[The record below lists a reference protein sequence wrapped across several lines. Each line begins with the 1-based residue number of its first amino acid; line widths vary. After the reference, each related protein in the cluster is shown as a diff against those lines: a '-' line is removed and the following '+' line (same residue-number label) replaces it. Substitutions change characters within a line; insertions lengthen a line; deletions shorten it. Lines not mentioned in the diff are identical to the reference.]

1 MKASRSDTLKIRKFS
16 KKKRGK
22 EMTEKIRE
30 SILSRN
36 FMQIPGPNPIV
47 AVGGEGTWDERCIES
62 CDIFKDQETYYLYY
76 HGVPMYDPF
85 AYRVGVATASHPLGP
100 WTKYAKNP
108 ILDLGPEGSWED
120 EHIACAF
127 IIKEETNKYCMWYSG
142 RSKGDST
149 DSALKWHIGLAT
161 ASSPVGPWKKYEDNP
176 VMEDFGYVGGVV
188 KHKGKY
194 YMYCEYPIAGRE
206 KVNVDYGPIALVTA
220 DAPEGPW
227 SKYEGNPVISP
238 GEWGSWDDGGF
249 SEAKVFYRDGVF
261 HLFYGGAKLLKPRRL
276 TQESI
281 GYAYSLDGYNFTK
294 YSGNPV
300 ALREKNPNASAF
312 AEVHAFFEPPFI
324 YLYHTLRYITSP
336 SPKLGTED
344 IEDLGVQVLI
354 PNIPFRLPM
363 PILNIASLKAG
374 TISLLK
380 DCPPISLEHSS
391 SLALTAECTYDAAAK
406 AGLRTHVRASYDGI
420 NFDTTDLYT
429 FDNDFKPGG
438 TMRKTVELSP
448 KVRFI
453 KVLVENL
460 SDAHDLKDL
469 QVIATLG
476 N

>member
-1 MKASRSDTLKIRKFS
+1 MA
-16 KKKRGK
+16 
-22 EMTEKIRE
+22 ENIRE

-47 AVGGEGTWDERCIES
+47 AVGGEGAWDERCIES

-76 HGVPMYDPF
+76 HGTPMSDNPS
-85 AYRVGVATASHPLGP
+85 YRIGVATAFYPLGPWTKYANNPILDLGPQGSWDDQHVACAFIIKEETDKYYMWYSGRSKKDEISSTLKWSAGLATASHPLGP
-100 WTKYAKNP
+100 W
-108 ILDLGPEGSWED
+108 
-120 EHIACAF
+120 
-127 IIKEETNKYCMWYSG
+127 
-142 RSKGDST
+142 
-149 DSALKWHIGLAT
+149 
-161 ASSPVGPWKKYEDNP
+161 KKYEGNP
-176 VMEDFGYVGGVV
+176 VLEDFGYVGGVL

-194 YMYCEYPIAGRE
+194 YMYCEYPIAGRQ
-206 KVNVDYGPIALVTA
+206 KVNVDYGPIALATA
-220 DAPEGPW
+220 NSPEGPW
-227 SKYEGNPVISP
+227 VKYEGNPVLSP

-249 SEAKVFYRDGVF
+249 SEAKVTYRDGVF

-300 ALREKNPNASAF
+300 ALIERNPNASAF
-312 AEVHAFFEPPFI
+312 AEVHSFFEPPFI

-336 SPKLGTED
+336 SSKLGTED
-344 IEDLGVQVLI
+344 IEDLGVQVLV
-354 PNIPFRLPM
+354 PNMPFRLPI

-374 TISLLK
+374 TTSLLK

-406 AGLRTHVRASYDGI
+406 AGLRIYVRASYDGI

-448 KVRFI
+448 KVSFV
-453 KVLVENL
+453 KVFVENL
-460 SDAHDLKDL
+460 SDAHDIKDL

>member
-1 MKASRSDTLKIRKFS
+1 L
-16 KKKRGK
+16 
-22 EMTEKIRE
+22 
-30 SILSRN
+30 
-36 FMQIPGPNPIV
+36 
-47 AVGGEGTWDERCIES
+47 
-62 CDIFKDQETYYLYY
+62 
-76 HGVPMYDPF
+76 
-85 AYRVGVATASHPLGP
+85 
-100 WTKYAKNP
+100 
-108 ILDLGPEGSWED
+108 
-120 EHIACAF
+120 
-127 IIKEETNKYCMWYSG
+127 
-142 RSKGDST
+142 
-149 DSALKWHIGLAT
+149 
-161 ASSPVGPWKKYEDNP
+161 GPWKKYEGNP
-176 VMEDFGYVGGVV
+176 VLEDFGYVGGVL

-194 YMYCEYPIAGRE
+194 YMYCEYPIAGRQ
-206 KVNVDYGPIALVTA
+206 KVNVDYGPIALATA
-220 DAPEGPW
+220 NSPEGPW
-227 SKYEGNPVISP
+227 VKYEGNPVLSP

-249 SEAKVFYRDGVF
+249 SEAKVTYRDGVF

-300 ALREKNPNASAF
+300 ALIERNPNGSAF
-312 AEVHAFFEPPFI
+312 AEVHSFFEPPFI

-336 SPKLGTED
+336 SSKLGTED
-344 IEDLGVQVLI
+344 IEDLGVQVLV

-406 AGLRTHVRASYDGI
+406 AGLRIHVRASYDGI

-448 KVRFI
+448 KVSFV
-453 KVLVENL
+453 KAFVENL
-460 SDAHDLKDL
+460 SDAHDIKDL